1 MNILITGGSGFIG
14 TSLVSDLLKKG
25 HSVLIYDKRKSET
38 YPDACIV
45 ADIRDKEKLADSMRG
60 IDVVYHLVAEHR
72 DDVRPVSL
80 YDEVNVGGAKNIV
93 YALKKNNVNKLIFT
107 STVALYGLNS
117 GTPDEDS
124 PVRPFNDYGWS
135 KYKSELV
142 FNEWAKATVV
152 RSISGS
158 HISLAFWA
166 DMLLTS

>member
-1 MNILITGGSGFIG
+1 
-14 TSLVSDLLKKG
+14 
-25 HSVLIYDKRKSET
+25 
-38 YPDACIV
+38 
-45 ADIRDKEKLADSMRG
+45 MRG

-142 FNEWAKATVV
+142 FNEWAKATDE